1 MEHKTPSRVEVIVA
15 GIGGM
20 GVLVAGRLLASAALQ
35 RYKHVSWVPSY
46 AEARRGGLS
55 ECTVILSHEEIASPI
70 LDQVQTVMVLDGSQL
85 KAFEPRVRSGGA
97 MIIESAGL
105 TDQPERKDFSLLPVS
120 GLEIAISL
128 GDSLI
133 NNMILLGVYI
143 EVIKPIS
150 AELIE
155 EELKRR
161 YGGRE
166 AVLKQNKDAFKRG
179 LELGKTA
186 GV

>member
-1 MEHKTPSRVEVIVA
+1 MEQKAPSRVEVIVA

-35 RYKHVSWVPSY
+35 RYKHISWVPSY
-46 AEARRGGLS
+46 GEARRGGLS

-70 LDQVQTVMVLDGSQL
+70 LDQAQTVVVLDGSQL
-85 KAFEPRVRSGGA
+85 KAFEPRVRPGGV

-105 TDQPERKDFSLLPVS
+105 TDKPERKDFRLLPVS
-120 GLEIAISL
+120 GLEIAIGL

-133 NNMILLGVYI
+133 NNMILLGIYV
-143 EVIKPIS
+143 EVIKPIP

-155 EELKRR
+155 EELERIFGDRQFILKRN
-161 YGGRE
+161 E
-166 AVLKQNKDAFKRG
+166 DAFKRG
-179 LELGKTA
+179 LELGKSA
-186 GV
+186 RV

>member
-1 MEHKTPSRVEVIVA
+1 MEHKAPSRVEVIVA

-46 AEARRGGLS
+46 GEARRGGLS

-70 LDQVQTVMVLDGSQL
+70 LDQAQTVMVLDGSQL
-85 KAFEPRVRSGGA
+85 KAFEPRVRPGGA
-97 MIIESAGL
+97 MLIESAGL
-105 TDQPERKDFSLLPVS
+105 TDKPERKDFRLLPVS

-133 NNMILLGVYI
+133 NNMILLGVYV
-143 EVIKPIS
+143 EVIKPIP

-155 EELKRR
+155 EELERR

-186 GV
+186 RV